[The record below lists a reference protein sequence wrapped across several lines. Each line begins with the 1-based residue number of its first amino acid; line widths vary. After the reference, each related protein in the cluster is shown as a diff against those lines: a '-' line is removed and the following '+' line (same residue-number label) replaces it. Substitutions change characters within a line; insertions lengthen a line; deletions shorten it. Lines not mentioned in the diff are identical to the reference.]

1 MLRDALLWA
10 STNPTL
16 AEKLPRYQFV
26 QKATRRFMPGEELGD
41 ALAEAETLST
51 KGIATTTTLLGE
63 NLRSLSEAD
72 GVVEHYRH
80 ALSEIERRG
89 VPTEISVKPTQI
101 GLDFGVDEARDRLA
115 QLAGATTSLVWVD
128 MEGSAYVDRTLEI
141 FRSVKEEKGNVGLC
155 IQSYLMRTEADLE
168 TLLPLDPAIRV
179 VKGAYNEPPS
189 IAFPNKADVDRN
201 FVKLTQTLL
210 RARLNGGNGRP
221 VFGTH
226 DPKMIGE
233 ANRIA
238 YELGLAKDRY
248 EFAMLFGIQRAEQE
262 RLAATGHGMR
272 VLVSYGSAWF
282 PWYMRRLAERP
293 ANLWFVAKQLIG

>member
-16 AEKLPRYQFV
+16 AEKLPRYRFV
-26 QKATRRFMPGEELGD
+26 KKATKRFMPGEDLAD
-41 ALAEAETLST
+41 ALREAEALSAMN
-51 KGIATTTTLLGE
+51 IASTTTLLGE
-63 NLRSLSEAD
+63 NLTSLDEAD
-72 GVVEHYRH
+72 GVVTHYLG
-80 ALSEIERRG
+80 ALAEIEQRG
-89 VPTEISVKPTQI
+89 LPAEISVKPTQL
-101 GLDFGVDEARDRLA
+101 GLDFGVDAARDRLT
-115 QLAGATTSLVWVD
+115 QLANATSSLVWVD
-128 MEGSAYVDRTLEI
+128 MEGSAYVDRTLDM
-141 FRSVKEEKGNVGLC
+141 FRSVKNDQGNVGLC
-155 IQSYLMRTEADLE
+155 IQSYLKRTESDLE
-168 TLLPLDPAIRV
+168 ALLPLDPAIRV

-189 IAFPNKADVDRN
+189 IAFENKADVDRN

-210 RARLNGGNGRP
+210 RARLNGGEGRP
-221 VFGTH
+221 VLGTH

-238 YELGLAKDRY
+238 YELGLAKDKY

-262 RLAATGHGMR
+262 RLARTGHGMR